1 MSFFHYVPSRNNIN
15 IKAIVNQLP
24 TELKTD
30 SRVRN
35 TVKSGKRTLK
45 LATEFKLK
53 NL

>member
-30 SRVRN
+30 SRVKKYSEVR
-35 TVKSGKRTLK
+35 K
-45 LATEFKLK
+45 K
-53 NL
+53 NLKISNGI